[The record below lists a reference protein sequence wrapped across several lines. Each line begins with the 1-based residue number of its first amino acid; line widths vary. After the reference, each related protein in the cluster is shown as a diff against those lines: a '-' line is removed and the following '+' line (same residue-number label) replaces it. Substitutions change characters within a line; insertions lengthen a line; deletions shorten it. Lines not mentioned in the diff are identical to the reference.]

1 MLRDHSIKPLEHGE
15 SVAGYRIERAISR
28 GGFGIVYEAVNPV
41 TRERVAIK
49 QFVPDHLGSWH
60 QGTMVI
66 QDDDAWN
73 THERILQRFE
83 DEARLQ
89 FDFNHPNILKVKNFI
104 RDGATG
110 YMIAD
115 YIDGD
120 TLSKF
125 LSQHGK
131 VFADEDMFQRLMQ
144 PIADALIYVHG
155 HHALHRDIS
164 PENIMVDRSQK
175 PILFDFGA
183 AKRDLRTSSRY
194 STLVP
199 YRELYAPIEQRQLA
213 SEKPEGRYTDIF
225 AFAGTM
231 YHMLAGT
238 PPQLPVDRAITKPD
252 PYVPLAQV
260 AKTKCSQAAYSA
272 IDRGLELAPSA
283 RPQTVEDFVGML
295 GWQARV
301 RPMPLFE
308 GPTPGPNQHHVQ
320 GPEIEEEKE
329 PTPPVQT
336 GRILGYLSVL
346 LLVGGVCFGLLNS
359 NTPTNTPNIVAPT
372 PTSTP
377 TSTPTPTIT
386 LVTPRPV
393 YTPPA
398 PTPTATPTFTPF
410 PAVTATPAPT
420 PTFRPPT
427 TPTYW
432 VYENHD
438 IDGGDL
444 PGSLPHLRDV
454 DQSACE
460 SACNNNSQCVG
471 FSYGKWDRACYL
483 KGSLPNLRF
492 EPNSTG
498 VIRRSQL
505 RPSDATGAK
514 KVEPAKRSF
523 AGNRYSIT
531 NTGSRQ
537 ACADLCQ
544 RDDSCLGY
552 QYVSPACWRY
562 DKIDF
567 ATRDDTA
574 QSGVKRQP
582 AP

>member
-1 MLRDHSIKPLEHGE
+1 MLRDHSIKPLETGD
-15 SVAGYRIERAISR
+15 SVSGYRIERAISR

-49 QFVPDHLGSWH
+49 QFVPDSLGSWH

-66 QDDDAWN
+66 QDDDAWE

-89 FDFNHPNILKVKNFI
+89 YDFHHPNILKVKNFI

-115 YIDGD
+115 YIDGN

-125 LSQHGK
+125 LSQYGK
-131 VFADEDMFQRLMQ
+131 VFPDEDMFRRLMQ

-164 PENIMVDRSQK
+164 PENIMIDQSQK

-183 AKRDLRTSSRY
+183 AKRDLRASSRY

-213 SEKPEGRYTDIF
+213 SEKPEGFYTDIF

-238 PPQLPVDRAITKPD
+238 PPRLPVDRALAKPD
-252 PYVPLAQV
+252 PYLPLAMV
-260 AKTKCSQAAYSA
+260 AKTKCSEAAYSA
-272 IDRGLELAPSA
+272 IDRGLALAPSA
-283 RPQTVEDFVGML
+283 RPQTVEGFVEML
-295 GWQARV
+295 GWPARA
-301 RPMPLFE
+301 PPILPFE
-308 GPTPGPNQHHVQ
+308 GGIPEPDPGHVQ
-320 GPEIEEEKE
+320 DPQKEEE
-329 PTPPVQT
+329 PTPLGQT
-336 GRILGYLSVL
+336 GRILGYLIVL
-346 LLVGGVCFGLLNS
+346 LLVGGVCFGLLYS
-359 NTPTNTPNIVAPT
+359 NTATNTPNNVALT
-372 PTSTP
+372 PTL
-377 TSTPTPTIT
+377 TSAPA
-386 LVTPRPV
+386 PRPV
-393 YTPPA
+393 YVPPP
-398 PTPTATPTFTPF
+398 PTPTAPPTFTPF
-410 PAVTATPAPT
+410 PAVTATPSPPPT
-420 PTFRPPT
+420 YRPPT
-427 TPTYW
+427 TPAYW
-432 VYENHD
+432 VYENRD

-471 FSYGKWDRACYL
+471 YSYGKWDRACYL
-483 KGSLPNLRF
+483 KGSLPDLRF
-492 EPNSTG
+492 EPNSTS
-498 VIRRSQL
+498 VIRRSEP
-505 RPSDATGAK
+505 RPSDAIGAK

-567 ATRDDTA
+567 ATRGDTA